1 MNPVHDDRFV
11 VFLRYDGSVWPSVE
25 EAHEEPLA
33 SCSSY
38 GDARRI
44 RQALHEAAPGEC
56 VIRFVGE
63 TGGGD

>member
-1 MNPVHDDRFV
+1 MNPVHDDGFM
-11 VFLRYDGSVWPSVE
+11 VFLRYDGSGWPVFT

-33 SCSSY
+33 ACTSY
-38 GDARRI
+38 GEARRI
-44 RQALHEAAPGEC
+44 RRAMHEAAPGEC